1 MAGGGPRAAT
11 LGDGEE
17 VVQLYLRDRVASVVR
32 PVMELK
38 GFQRVHLQPGESRE
52 LRFAITRESLAFYNN
67 SLQCVAEPGW
77 FDVMV
82 GASSAD
88 IRLRG
93 SFELM
98 D

>member
-1 MAGGGPRAAT
+1 
-11 LGDGEE
+11 
-17 VVQLYLRDRVASVVR
+17 VVQLYLRDRVGSVVR

-38 GFQRVHLQPGESRE
+38 GFQRVHLLPGESRE
-52 LRFAITRESLAFYNN
+52 LRFAINRESLAFYNY
-67 SLQCVAEPGW
+67 SLQQVVEPGW

-88 IRLRG
+88 VRLRE
-93 SFELM
+93 SFELL